1 MHPTPNPRNHLFAAL
16 KLGQQRPPVPNSGQ
30 RSIVKSAVP
39 PANCSMPGARA
50 SRCSG
55 SHLTD
60 GPHSACRNPNIDESG
75 HTVVGSRFGVSP
87 FACNADV
94 RPGLFCTEQTR
105 GPRWATEQNPT
116 TGVPIRRDREPK
128 TPFRQRHPSGLGSA
142 VQRNLRGPLWF
153 SSFLRDKMRLLRHY
167 LLVSAIIVACD
178 AKRPPWTW

>member
-39 PANCSMPGARA
+39 PANCSMPGPRA

-94 RPGLFCTEQTR
+94 RPGVFLHGGASKDHG
-105 GPRWATEQNPT
+105 GPRSRIQQPVCRSAVIANP
-116 TGVPIRRDREPK
+116 K
-128 TPFRQRHPSGLGSA
+128 LPSVTDVRPDSA
-142 VQRNLRGPLWF
+142 VQYSGISVALCGSPAF
-153 SSFLRDKMRLLRHY
+153 SVINIK
-167 LLVSAIIVACD
+167 
-178 AKRPPWTW
+178 TE